1 MRLSNRLKQCIKKG
15 VLDSFGD
22 VDIYLFGSRTDDTK
36 TGGDIDIAVDVN
48 VSKEVFQHYK
58 VQFVVSLIKQGLDLK
73 IDLVPYNS
81 DDQLLNKEVRK
92 HALKLN

>member
-48 VSKEVFQHYK
+48 VSKEVFQQYK